1 MSCDS
6 SNRHASLAGV
16 KAGVTVW
23 QSKFSGTLGRA
34 ATTALRL
41 SESFDGP
48 ASLDSLT
55 GAALLLEAGALLTSR
70 RDSRWRQAYRV
81 ATEDADKKQS
91 PEYGGWSLGL
101 PDPAASPEPTERSA
115 ERLRRRGLL
124 TLGLLR
130 LGQAASIMAGT
141 GLGRLSR
148 PGESEVQ
155 RRVFFPHTTRQ
166 PVSLWPSRLTPFLNR
181 ADAGSTPVKNS
192 AGLMFEVGGKTWHRG
207 ALTLQTNQGERTLT
221 HLQSLSLPAAH
232 YYFDRL
238 LNDNETAGIITGQR
252 GFEPK
257 HLPGYAG
264 QVTEVDSLCPAWA
277 GIKHSLIGAHL
288 RWGQISSHSPVSV
301 PSTGPKVQVG
311 GQEYPVMVRKIVQ
324 EGPYRLAVAA
334 YYDDQA
340 GAWQEIKDP
349 GIRASLAKQVEAG
362 QMRLVEPGGSG

>member
-1 MSCDS
+1 MACDS
-6 SNRHASLAGV
+6 SNRRASLAGA
-16 KAGVTVW
+16 KTGIMAL
-23 QSKFSGTLGRA
+23 QSKFTGTVGRA

-41 SESFDGP
+41 VESFDGP

-101 PDPAASPEPTERSA
+101 PEPNTSTELTERSA

-148 PGESEVQ
+148 PGESEVE

-166 PVSLWPSRLTPFLNR
+166 PVSLWPSRLTPFFNR
-181 ADAGSTPVKNS
+181 ADAGRTPVKNS
-192 AGLMFEVGGKTWHRG
+192 AGLMFEVSGKTWHRG
-207 ALTLQTNQGERTLT
+207 VITLQTGQGERTLT
-221 HLQSLSLPAAH
+221 HLQSLSLPASH
-232 YYFDRL
+232 YYFDRPL
-238 LNDNETAGIITGQR
+238 TDNETAGIITGQR

-257 HLPGYAG
+257 HLLGYAG

-277 GIKHSLIGAHL
+277 AVKHSLIGAHL
-288 RWGQISSHSPVSV
+288 RWGQVSQNSQLSAL
-301 PSTGPKVQVG
+301 PLGPKVQLG
-311 GQEYPVMVRKIVQ
+311 AQEYPVLVRKVVH
-324 EGPYRLAVAA
+324 EGPQRLAVAA
-334 YYDDQA
+334 YYDEQV
-340 GAWQEIKDP
+340 GAWQEIKDA

-362 QMRLVEPGGSG
+362 QIRLVEPGG